1 MLGATFTHVRRQCR
15 HEGLI
20 PGFHSTQYRI
30 DPAFLH
36 ATSGRRSTVSCAAAP
51 RRTTKSSR
59 IQKGGAKK
67 PPSMGKNKVT
77 LTDEQKQ
84 QIDALAKAH
93 IEVTDSP
100 SYIQKLKL
108 NTHSE
113 ESSPYLTLFESEKL
127 TKDDLVGID
136 LPFGLV
142 PPDRYELWKL
152 CGHVCDPLPVISS
165 QSMTPKQFTQ
175 RLFGKN
181 ERITRD
187 EFNYNIE
194 YKMRFY
200 APGYG
205 DIFLMDKVR
214 CWRAWFLFRGLKE
227 GREDLPTYHSIHQIA
242 RPKDEVPLSAAMLSV
257 NYEVNRQG
265 VHPALLDMLWDFFTD
280 NNSVIRRDEVTA
292 KLNWVVDRLPDLDPG
307 EGISPDNF
315 YKIFIEPAR
324 EYLAKFDKEAFAVGA
339 NLKANMLPQR
349 QQLRKI
355 HEQSLRQKVL
365 SNNKALRQRYK
376 ILTSAYLD
384 EIRSMYKVP
393 TPEFYKQ
400 YERRRLT
407 GYFNLLADMQ
417 ERRMRRRAMS
427 KEKLDELKAAKADAP
442 VQKKKKREK
451 KPSKRNK
458 KLGRGVMN

>member
-1 MLGATFTHVRRQCR
+1 MFWGLWISIAVIYGLSHGEGVRSRQCR
-15 HEGLI
+15 HEGLVAR
-20 PGFHSTQYRI
+20 FHSTQCH
-30 DPAFLH
+30 DDHAFLH
-36 ATSGRRSTVSCAAAP
+36 ASRGRRSTVSCAAAS
-51 RRTTKSSR
+51 RHSAKGART
-59 IQKGGAKK
+59 QKGGAKK

-93 IEVTDSP
+93 IEVTDTP

-108 NTHSE
+108 NTYSE
-113 ESSPYLTLFESEKL
+113 ESSPYLTLFESEAL
-127 TKDDLVGID
+127 TRDDLIGID

-175 RLFGKN
+175 RLFGKH
-181 ERITRD
+181 EQITRD

-265 VHPALLDMLWDFFTD
+265 VHPALLDMLWDFFTE
-280 NNSVIRRDEVTA
+280 NSSEIKRDEVTA

-315 YKIFIEPAR
+315 YKIFIDPAR
-324 EYLAKFDKEAFAVGA
+324 EYLAKFDKEAFA
-339 NLKANMLPQR
+339 R

-376 ILTSAYLD
+376 ILTSAYLE

-427 KEKLDELKAAKADAP
+427 KEQLNELKAAKADAP
-442 VQKKKKREK
+442 VRKKKREK